1 MSEQDFDTE
10 IVSDTSEE
18 MMQELLD
25 EAAAGDV
32 EVSEIRETEQRLA
45 KLFTLT
51 YHIPFEDYVTFQMIM
66 GRESIEKGRKRTILL
81 GSIQLAFGIIYL
93 AALWFMRIP
102 MNGLSWFIV
111 AVLIGSSIY
120 GLCYYRFFYE
130 KALRKMLKKQY
141 ERVTY
146 LRSEITVDFYPNRF
160 IEHVGDQKAETF
172 WHTIQSVRTS
182 ENLYMIMLDEKRC
195 LLIPKQEIQAQAG
208 ALNALLEEV
217 CKNFEK
223 PHQIVS

>member
-1 MSEQDFDTE
+1 
-10 IVSDTSEE
+10 
-18 MMQELLD
+18 MQELLD

-111 AVLIGSSIY
+111 AVLIGSGIY

-130 KALRKMLKKQY
+130 KALRKML
-141 ERVTY
+141 
-146 LRSEITVDFYPNRF
+146 
-160 IEHVGDQKAETF
+160 
-172 WHTIQSVRTS
+172 IQSVRTS